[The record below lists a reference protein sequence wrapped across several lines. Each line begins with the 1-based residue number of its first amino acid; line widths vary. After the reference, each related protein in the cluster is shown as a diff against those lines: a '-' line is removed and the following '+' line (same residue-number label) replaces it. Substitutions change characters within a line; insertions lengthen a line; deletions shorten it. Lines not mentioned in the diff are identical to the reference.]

1 VAPPIEIRTKTAL
14 SVPIRFAH
22 EPPPDSGRGRR
33 GPACALGTIGDWSAP
48 TAGDSNRRSG
58 LAITQ
63 FAGRVMA
70 DTIVAK
76 KAGPDSKVAITPA
89 HFYLF
94 PHRVEAK
101 GPTVPAV
108 ARRTQKEKPG
118 GDGGEARRGLGQM
131 TRTHS
136 LPRER
141 WGENR
146 PPKGKGGQVS
156 EAGAVISGDSMT
168 ANQP

>member
-1 VAPPIEIRTKTAL
+1 VAPPIEIRTKTVL

-76 KAGPDSKVAITPA
+76 KRALTLKLQSPLPNSIR
-89 HFYLF
+89 FRMLQ
-94 PHRVEAK
+94 R
-101 GPTVPAV
+101 TVPAGFIAPCLPTKTDRLLANRHGRIEPVVSPSTV
-108 ARRTQKEKPG
+108 ARVEGLVGRRHLPG
-118 GDGGEARRGLGQM
+118 PTNAVEAVK
-131 TRTHS
+131 
-136 LPRER
+136 
-141 WGENR
+141 
-146 PPKGKGGQVS
+146 PKGLHQVNRLI
-156 EAGAVISGDSMT
+156 A
-168 ANQP
+168 

>member
-1 VAPPIEIRTKTAL
+1 MARSRTRLRVPPYASLFRSHLAHSGEI
-14 SVPIRFAH
+14 
-22 EPPPDSGRGRR
+22 
-33 GPACALGTIGDWSAP
+33 SAP
-48 TAGDSNRRSG
+48 TAVDSNRRSG

-101 GPTVPAV
+101 GPTVPA
-108 ARRTQKEKPG
+108 ARPTDSKRKT
-118 GDGGEARRGLGQM
+118 RR
-131 TRTHS
+131 R
-136 LPRER
+136 RR
-141 WGENR
+141 
-146 PPKGKGGQVS
+146 
-156 EAGAVISGDSMT
+156 
-168 ANQP
+168 

>member
-1 VAPPIEIRTKTAL
+1 
-14 SVPIRFAH
+14 
-22 EPPPDSGRGRR
+22 
-33 GPACALGTIGDWSAP
+33 
-48 TAGDSNRRSG
+48 
-58 LAITQ
+58 
-63 FAGRVMA
+63 MA

-156 EAGAVISGDSMT
+156 EVR
-168 ANQP
+168 